1 MLSCFASGLKLVMMY
16 KWDADEAVDMIERE
30 HVTAFSGVPT
40 TAFQLLERA
49 AERGVSLASLEGLS
63 SGATLV
69 PPELVRR
76 VDQQFASRVA
86 PGNGYGLTET
96 SGAML
101 GNFGAD
107 YVARSDSVGK
117 ALTPGKHTLVF
128 DFKYD
133 GPGPA
138 KDGTGVLS
146 VDGKE
151 LDRKAIEHTIPLVV
165 TN

>member
-1 MLSCFASGLKLVMMY
+1 MTYGGRFGGFGLYLLQGKPVFDYNMLGLKHTRWEGGVG
-16 KWDADEAVDMIERE
+16 AV
-30 HVTAFSGVPT
+30 V
-40 TAFQLLERA
+40 
-49 AERGVSLASLEGLS
+49 
-63 SGATLV
+63 
-69 PPELVRR
+69 
-76 VDQQFASRVA
+76 
-86 PGNGYGLTET
+86 
-96 SGAML
+96 
-101 GNFGAD
+101 GAD
-107 YVARSDSVGK
+107 LFGK

-138 KDGTGVLS
+138 KGGTGVLS